1 MKMATMEKRVDKL
14 EAFVEPPAVNP
25 FRILCSHWGS
35 YWGDKPLPAPKKG
48 EFVMVHRCPECLAK
62 YQERGKA

>member
-1 MKMATMEKRVDKL
+1 
-14 EAFVEPPAVNP
+14 
-25 FRILCSHWGS
+25 
-35 YWGDKPLPAPKKG
+35 LPAPGKG

>member
-1 MKMATMEKRVDKL
+1 MANIEKRIDKL
-14 EAFVEPPAVNP
+14 ETVVEPPAVNP
-25 FRILCSHWGS
+25 FRILCSHWG
-35 YWGDKPLPAPKKG
+35 DRPLPAPKKG